1 MMTIFIKRAI
11 QDVLGN
17 RFLNMVTVITIALS
31 ILIVSSFTLF
41 FINATDVMDVW
52 KKGIRIM
59 AYLKPE
65 HVRKNLSDIQQAIQS
80 ITGVQDAIF
89 VSKDEAL
96 NLLKAQMRRQ
106 ASLFENL
113 KENPLPDAFEVRIIP
128 ASQRGEEVEMLAAR
142 IESLP
147 EIEEVEYGQS
157 WVGKFTSII
166 NLFRLAG
173 YAIGALFF
181 MAAVFIVANTI
192 RIVLYSRREE
202 IEIMR
207 LVGAADGFIK
217 TPFYIEGLILGA
229 MGGIIGIGALFLIF
243 LLISANVQQS
253 MVAGLFQL
261 RFLSMEGTGAI
272 LTGSMF
278 AGWLGCYLSL
288 KQFLKT

>member
-1 MMTIFIKRAI
+1 MTLFIKRAI
-11 QDVLGN
+11 HDILGN

-65 HVRKNLSDIQQAIQS
+65 PDRKNLADTRQALQS
-80 ITGVQDAIF
+80 ITGVQDAVF
-89 VSKDEAL
+89 VSKEEAL
-96 NLLKAQMRRQ
+96 KLLKAQMHRQ

-113 KENPLPDAFEVRIIP
+113 RENPLPDAFEVRIIP
-128 ASQRGEEVEMLAAR
+128 SSQRGEEVERLAAR

-217 TPFYIEGLILGA
+217 APFYIEGLILGA
-229 MGGIIGIGALFLIF
+229 LGGIIGIGVLFLIF

-253 MVAGLFQL
+253 VAAGLFQL
-261 RFLSMEGTGAI
+261 RFLSMESTGAI
-272 LTGSMF
+272 LVGSMI

>member
-1 MMTIFIKRAI
+1 MTLFIKRAI
-11 QDVLGN
+11 QDIRGN
-17 RFLNMVTVITIALS
+17 RFLNMVTVVTIALS

-65 HVRKNLSDIQQAIQS
+65 TVRKNLADTQQALES

-89 VSKDEAL
+89 VSKEDAL
-96 NLLKAQMRRQ
+96 NLLKAQMHRQ

-128 ASQRGEEVEMLAAR
+128 SSQRGEEVEMLAAR

-217 TPFYIEGLILGA
+217 APFYIEGLILGA
-229 MGGIIGIGALFLIF
+229 LGGIIGIGTLFLIF

-253 MVAGLFQL
+253 VVAGLFQL
-261 RFLSMEGTGAI
+261 RFLAMESTFAI
-272 LTGSMF
+272 LVGSMI